1 MGRLVAHL
9 SAGAGDRPGAAEL
22 GLDEGD
28 ADPSRECTV
37 APTFMDSL
45 ANIKAGLELPVRAKP
60 ASTSYVALLP
70 NPDGTVGQVV
80 VTGAQG
86 QQTLS
91 EAGSA
96 AALSGGSAP
105 YRVSEADIQ
114 RDFGDAMKAQPVLPQ
129 RHMLYFEKGSTRMT
143 AQSRAVWEQVLA
155 DIQARKSVD
164 ITVSGHADTVSS
176 DRVNDALSRQR
187 AETIARMLRT
197 AGVQASAIRV
207 ESFGARDLKVPTPPQ
222 TSELRN
228 RRVVV
233 TVR

>member
-1 MGRLVAHL
+1 
-9 SAGAGDRPGAAEL
+9 
-22 GLDEGD
+22 
-28 ADPSRECTV
+28 
-37 APTFMDSL
+37 
-45 ANIKAGLELPVRAKP
+45 
-60 ASTSYVALLP
+60 
-70 NPDGTVGQVV
+70 
-80 VTGAQG
+80 
-86 QQTLS
+86 
-91 EAGSA
+91 
-96 AALSGGSAP
+96 
-105 YRVSEADIQ
+105 
-114 RDFGDAMKAQPVLPQ
+114 
-129 RHMLYFEKGSTRMT
+129 
-143 AQSRAVWEQVLA
+143 VLA